1 VKITRRVTIMLFA
14 GMLLLPVISRAGTGF
29 CLPEHYFT
37 MEEIS
42 RFTPARQSLAAVAG
56 FYDPASAAEP
66 GYADLGWQFLTTAE
80 FSPMAGLGIGL
91 PTLLEIPGF
100 KDMDGL
106 LTHFGG
112 FLALA
117 QFWVDLENQDPM
129 AQMKLAKSGTF
140 WAVGALPEHMVS
152 RAVKISAIGISLIDY
167 SLTTLGTTAIAGN
180 TEYWYRVYKKYYDD
194 QYGHRVEDMAKWEKL
209 IFETYQGDFEKAL
222 TEGMMT
228 FWNDEWR
235 HSYEAS
241 GHAHAEPLP
250 AAKQQIR
257 DAYLAEILPTLKNY
271 FRVQREKALQK
282 VRFEI
287 QYAYDSFKEY
297 MDHPL
302 KFQGVVQTDGGTPL
316 PGVVVDL
323 AGASAVTTNA
333 SGVYLISVK
342 TRDLVS
348 ALAESGAQKAVLRAA
363 FRPDPPLPEN
373 APVIRTVALTGFDR
387 YLPNRINIVYTVTD
401 SRLDIAKTRIENN
414 RRWRLKP
421 TVQDDRGQS
430 LTEGT
435 VILTAEGGTF
445 TGGNGQVGQIT
456 LPAGGGSTL
465 WQVPETQA
473 LPVSLVAT
481 YSGHVFADG
490 RLVRPCQQTFQL
502 PQSLEI
508 PTSVSLSAV
517 KSDPATLDSTIT
529 IAVKSLDGQAP
540 ATGQLEIT
548 AAAGRFLQTG
558 TGRVS
563 LAMAGE
569 KQSVVWHQPDNLDAR
584 VTVAAVYQPDPDA
597 DIQYQPSRAA
607 IAVPIVL
614 PVETRIETAVTP
626 LDRENNLWSVAAV
639 VSTRTDDPVG
649 VGSMRA
655 EASAGSFEGGGA
667 NRLVAL
673 AQAPQPVL
681 RWQGPPDTS
690 AIITLTYYGDGLA
703 SGSGNRDFLG
713 SVRQVR
719 VPPETDIQAPVI
731 VFTGAADGAVY
742 STPVTVR
749 AKVTDNTDK
758 PVTVHAFH
766 SFDYNPSGGFP
777 VTGPDGSGAYN
788 GTATFSAPGR
798 HVVDVMATDAAG
810 NIARKIL
817 SFVIEPVRPP
827 ESEPVKDVKPE
838 PPPAKPEPA
847 PDKPDTSDNGG
858 ENDMPREEPMVFS
871 PYGGIYE

>member
-1 VKITRRVTIMLFA
+1 MKIIRRATIMLFA
-14 GMLLLPVISRAGTGF
+14 GMLLLPAVSRAGNF

-42 RFTPARQSLAAVAG
+42 RFAPARQSSAAIDG
-56 FYDPASAAEP
+56 FYNPAGAAEP

-100 KDMDGL
+100 DQMDGL

-129 AQMKLAKSGTF
+129 AQMKLAKSGAF
-140 WAVGALPEHMVS
+140 WAVGALPQHMVS

-180 TEYWYRVYKKYYDD
+180 TEYWYRVYKAYYDD

-222 TEGMMT
+222 TEGLMT
-228 FWNDEWR
+228 FWNDVWR

-250 AAKQQIR
+250 EAKQQIR
-257 DAYLAEILPTLKNY
+257 EAYLAEILPTLKNY

-282 VRFEI
+282 VRFEV
-287 QYAYDSFKEY
+287 QYAYDSFREY
-297 MDHPL
+297 MDHAL
-302 KFQGVVQTDGGTPL
+302 KFQGVVQTDGGAPL
-316 PGVVVDL
+316 PGVTVDL
-323 AGASAVTTNA
+323 PGASAVTTNA
-333 SGVYLISVK
+333 NGVYLLSVK
-342 TRDLVS
+342 TCDLVS
-348 ALAESGAQKAVLRAA
+348 ALTQSGAQNAVLRAA
-363 FRPDPPLPEN
+363 FRPDPPLPGN
-373 APVIRTVALTGFDR
+373 AAVTRQVTLTGFDR

-435 VILTAEGGTF
+435 VTLTAEGGTF
-445 TGGNGQVGQIT
+445 TGGNGQAGQIT
-456 LPAGGGSTL
+456 LPARGGTTL

-517 KSDPATLDSTIT
+517 KPDPAGLDSTIT
-529 IAVKSLDGQAP
+529 ITVKSVDGQAP

-607 IAVPIVL
+607 ISVPIVL
-614 PVETRIETAVTP
+614 PVETAIDTVVTP
-626 LDRENNLWSVAAV
+626 LDRDNNLWSVSAV
-639 VSTRTDDPVG
+639 VSTRSGDPVG
-649 VGSMRA
+649 VGAMRA
-655 EASAGSFEGGGA
+655 EASAGSFDGGGA
-667 NRLVAL
+667 NRLMDL
-673 AQAPQPVL
+673 AQVPQPVL
-681 RWQGPPDTS
+681 RWQGPPDTT
-690 AIITLTYYGDGLA
+690 AMVTLTYYGDGLA
-703 SGSGNRDFLG
+703 PDSGNRDFLG
-713 SVRQVR
+713 SVRQVKL
-719 VPPETDIQAPVI
+719 PPETDTQPPVI
-731 VFTGAADGAVY
+731 VFSGARDGAVY
-742 STPVTVR
+742 TTPVTVR

-766 SFDYNPSGGFP
+766 SFNYNPSGAFP
-777 VTGPDGSGAYN
+777 VAGPDNSGAYS
-788 GTATFSAPGR
+788 GAATFSEPGR

-810 NIARKIL
+810 NGAREVLAFI
-817 SFVIEPVRPP
+817 IEPVQPP
-827 ESEPVKDVKPE
+827 
-838 PPPAKPEPA
+838 KPEPA
-847 PDKPDTSDNGG
+847 KADKPGPETPDKTPVTDEPEKPDTGK
-858 ENDMPREEPMVFS
+858 ENDEPQEAPMVFS
-871 PYGGIYE
+871 PYGGIYD